1 MAILD
6 EIRQPPFEQLL
17 SWHPVDNTL
26 IDLRQGDVNFLNI
39 NSPLTRIT
47 RQFNL
52 NKAILLKH
60 SMFVYK
66 LSCSAEMGVRKSE
79 KKAKQQRKGG
89 AGILTDGNFTLRFK
103 YSQSTS

>member
-26 IDLRQGDVNFLNI
+26 IDPRQGDVNLLNI
-39 NSPLTRIT
+39 NSPLTHNI
-47 RQFNL
+47 QFTL

-60 SMFVYK
+60 SMFVCK
-66 LSCSAEMGVRKSE
+66 FGCSAEMGVRKS
-79 KKAKQQRKGG
+79 KKKQNNDKKEEQ
-89 AGILTDGNFTLRFK
+89 A
-103 YSQSTS
+103 Y

>member
-6 EIRQPPFEQLL
+6 EIREPPFEQLL

-39 NSPLTRIT
+39 NSPLTHNI
-47 RQFNL
+47 QFTL

-66 LSCSAEMGVRKSE
+66 FSCSAEMGVGKS
-79 KKAKQQRKGG
+79 KKNKTKQRQKRG
-89 AGILTDGNFTLRFK
+89 AGILTDGNFT
-103 YSQSTS
+103 

>member
-39 NSPLTRIT
+39 NSPLTHNI
-47 RQFNL
+47 QFTL
-52 NKAILLKH
+52 KKAMLLKH

-66 LSCSAEMGVRKSE
+66 FSCSAEMGVGKS
-79 KKAKQQRKGG
+79 KKTKQNNDKKEEQ
-89 AGILTDGNFTLRFK
+89 A
-103 YSQSTS
+103 Y

>member
-1 MAILD
+1 MKLG
-6 EIRQPPFEQLL
+6 RQPPFEQLL

-26 IDLRQGDVNFLNI
+26 IDPRQGVVNLLNK
-39 NSPLTRIT
+39 NSPLTRII
-47 RQFNL
+47 QFNL

-66 LSCSAEMGVRKSE
+66 FSCSAEMGVRKSK

-89 AGILTDGNFTLRFK
+89 ADILTDGNFT
-103 YSQSTS
+103 

>member
-26 IDLRQGDVNFLNI
+26 IDPRQGDVNFLNI
-39 NSPLTRIT
+39 NSPLTHNI
-47 RQFNL
+47 QFTL

-60 SMFVYK
+60 SMFVCK
-66 LSCSAEMGVRKSE
+66 FGCSAEMGVRKS
-79 KKAKQQRKGG
+79 KRKAKQRQKGG
-89 AGILTDGNFTLRFK
+89 AGILTDGNFT
-103 YSQSTS
+103 